1 MSFFDLINID
11 TRLMDI
17 RLSKEMKAVLLVT
30 MSSYNSPK
38 RSVSILHNWIVNWG
52 DVKSWPKSKVVK
64 DMLRL
69 YEHLDSVH
77 GTNEFVKSFVWE
89 MNKEMK
95 WTGVSMSFPD
105 GHSAKWWHTVIHDDE
120 VIE

>member
-1 MSFFDLINID
+1 MSFFDLIHIKS
-11 TRLMDI
+11 RLMDI
-17 RLSKEMKAVLLVT
+17 RLSKEMKAVLLDT
-30 MSSYNSPK
+30 MSSYDSPK

-64 DMLRL
+64 DTLRL

-77 GTNEFVKSFVWE
+77 GTNEFVKSFVKE
-89 MNKEMK
+89 MNKVMK

-105 GHSAKWWHTVIHDDE
+105 GHSAKWSHTIIHDDE

>member
-38 RSVSILHNWIVNWG
+38 RLSL
-52 DVKSWPKSKVVK
+52 
-64 DMLRL
+64 
-69 YEHLDSVH
+69 
-77 GTNEFVKSFVWE
+77 
-89 MNKEMK
+89 
-95 WTGVSMSFPD
+95 
-105 GHSAKWWHTVIHDDE
+105 IH
-120 VIE
+120 I